1 MGKIHVEDLK
11 PGMVLASDLRT
22 RQGRLLLPKGHVIDE
37 QHILTCK
44 TWGVTEADIAGASQE
59 KAEAETFS
67 KIDPKLLEAA
77 KRCVKERFR
86 DNSLKHPAMRELAR
100 QYVLRAVR
108 RNETKLQSETCG
120 RPVVPPSQADDTLLA
135 DPGQL
140 SIEDVLA
147 AESGLSSLPDI
158 YARIV
163 EAIKSPKSSAAY
175 IAEVISKDVS
185 LSAKLL
191 RLVNSP
197 FYGFPQKIDTLSRA
211 VAIVGSNHLSNL
223 ALGISVISLFT
234 DMPADVIDMKSF
246 WQHSVACGTTAR
258 LLSGQING
266 RNEER
271 FFVAGLLHDIGR
283 LVMIKF
289 SPERYLAVL
298 RRMEI
303 LNEPVSDAE
312 RAVWGFSHG
321 ELAGSLLEQW
331 KFPGVL
337 EATIRLHHE
346 PIRSGALQESAFVH
360 LADIISHAMGYSAGC
375 RSVPLLVP
383 QAWDAVRL
391 PLSALSVVILQL
403 DHQLDE
409 IMRIFFQDEN

>member
-1 MGKIHVEDLK
+1 MGKIFVEDLK

-22 RQGRLLLPKGHVIDE
+22 RQGRLLLPKGHVIAE
-37 QHILTCK
+37 QHIRTCK
-44 TWGVTEADIAGASQE
+44 TWGVTEADIAGATQE
-59 KAEAETFS
+59 KAEAETLS
-67 KIDPKLLEAA
+67 KIDPKFLESA

-86 DNSLKHPAMRELAR
+86 GNSLQHPAMRELAR
-100 QYVLRAVR
+100 QFVLRAAR
-108 RNETKLQSETCG
+108 RDKQNLQTAPCG
-120 RPVVPPSQADDTLLA
+120 PPFSLHEPDGGAPFSV
-135 DPGQL
+135 PGQVDMQDL
-140 SIEDVLA
+140 LA
-147 AESGLSSLPDI
+147 AETGLASLPDI

-163 EAIKSPKSSAAY
+163 EAIKSPRSSAAY
-175 IAEVISKDVS
+175 IADVISKDVS

-234 DMPADVIDMKSF
+234 DMPAGVIDMKSF
-246 WQHSVACGTTAR
+246 WQHSVACGTAAR
-258 LLSGQING
+258 LLAGQVNG

-283 LVMIKF
+283 LVMIKH

-298 RRMEI
+298 QRVET
-303 LNEPVSDAE
+303 LNEPVCDAE
-312 RAVWGFSHG
+312 RVVWGFNHG
-321 ELAGSLLEQW
+321 ELAGGLLAQW
-331 KFPGVL
+331 KFPAVL
-337 EATIRLHHE
+337 ESTIRLHHDPIGSGMLLE
-346 PIRSGALQESAFVH
+346 PAFVH
-360 LADIISHAMGYSAGC
+360 LADIISHSMGYAAG
-375 RSVPLLVP
+375 RSRVPVLIP
-383 QAWDAVRL
+383 QAWDVVRL
-391 PLSALSVVILQL
+391 PLSALSVIIMQL